1 MQVSENQKFVS
12 INKECKDEMAMW
24 LVFFYSYNGKTMFLD
39 EKFFLSNT
47 LICILM
53 LLNLKGLQVFMGG
66 SISLVV
72 FPKFG
77 KL

>member
-1 MQVSENQKFVS
+1 MQVLENQKFVS

-24 LVFFYSYNGKTMFLD
+24 LVFFYSYNGKTMFL

-53 LLNLKGLQVFMGG
+53 LLNLKVLQVFMGG

-72 FPKFG
+72 FPNFG